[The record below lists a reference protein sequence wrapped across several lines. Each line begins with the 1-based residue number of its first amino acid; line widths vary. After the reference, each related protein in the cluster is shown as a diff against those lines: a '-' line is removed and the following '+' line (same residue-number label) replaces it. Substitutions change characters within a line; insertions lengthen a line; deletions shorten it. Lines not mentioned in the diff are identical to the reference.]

1 MFVKKPKVMGVLY
14 ILKVSTML
22 RKLLRYLSCIMK
34 PLCIGELLK
43 QKNCLHTMVS
53 YLRTTL
59 AALGYL
65 NAVQY
70 VNGYYILQLDHF
82 HGDVLELEQ
91 LLKEK
96 EEFGKLAVEKAEVFI
111 QNYKGEFMATL
122 DYAWIHRKSNYI
134 HNQLTLLLSYLVE
147 HYTIND

>member
-1 MFVKKPKVMGVLY
+1 VYWRTVKTK
-14 ILKVSTML
+14 
-22 RKLLRYLSCIMK
+22 
-34 PLCIGELLK
+34 ELPTHYSFLF
-43 QKNCLHTMVS
+43 
-53 YLRTTL
+53 RTTL

-65 NAVQY
+65 NVVQY

-82 HGDVLELEQ
+82 HCDVLELEQ

-111 QNYKGEFMATL
+111 QNYKGEFMATF